1 MEKKTN
7 KFVIPVLIA
16 LLFMN
21 FFLLDKVI
29 NIDNRLNHLSSNVNE
44 INNHISRTLD
54 GLSHDIS
61 SKLEK
66 QASIINDFYYEFG
79 SIQNG
84 NVDISLSVSP
94 KSISND
100 DKFYF
105 SYKIGDSDYSLMEAI
120 SSDGINYNSSI
131 NIPMKDTLN
140 LDFVIDTGTTKKVEH
155 LENLPAFEWQLLE
168 SFRVST
174 RGGYSYVNPNKSLSF
189 TNATYGFE
197 HFLKK
202 KDENAS
208 LRDVSL
214 ILKHNDNIIK
224 TYPMEE
230 DPMET
235 HDSYIYYLATID
247 DFTLKLD
254 TNDTFEIYI
263 TAKDIRGFNI
273 KANIDKFTI
282 GNNGDIDSDFD
293 HTENIIIY

>member
-7 KFVIPVLIA
+7 KFVIPVLIV

-21 FFLLDKVI
+21 FFLLNKVI
-29 NIDNRLNHLSSNVNE
+29 NIDNRLNHLSSNVNG
-44 INNHISRTLD
+44 INDHVSRTLD

-79 SIQNG
+79 SIQDG

-140 LDFVIDTGTTKKVEH
+140 LNFVIDNGTTKKIEH

-174 RGGYSYVNPNKSLSF
+174 RGGYSYVNPSKSLSF